1 MNDIR
6 YIAIADDHALFRK
19 GLISLINLFPNYKIL
34 FDSANGEE
42 FIKMLKPSALPN
54 IALLDINMPKMDGYQ
69 TSEWLRIN
77 YPSVKVLALST
88 MESETSI
95 IKMIKHGAR
104 GYVLKDAEP
113 AELKKAFDELS
124 DLGFFYNEQV
134 TKKVMQSV
142 NQLSDEKSQINK
154 LLNLT
159 PREIEFIKLTCSE
172 KSYQAIAKEMVV
184 SHRTVDGYRDALFKK
199 LNVTTRVGI
208 VLYAVKHKIITIN

>member
-1 MNDIR
+1 M
-6 YIAIADDHALFRK
+6 K
-19 GLISLINLFPNYKIL
+19 WIL
-34 FDSANGEE
+34 NNSG
-42 FIKMLKPSALPN
+42 SN
-54 IALLDINMPKMDGYQ
+54 I
-69 TSEWLRIN
+69 SEWLRIN